1 MEQLYMRLQDKV
13 LRPKFDSS
21 KIDSNNKNFKKIVD
35 QYIGWFGS
43 DYNKCNREDYEND
56 IRECLSEFDLD
67 GYNLAEYLKDKSFI
81 EPDARL
87 VEILDNSSFV
97 KQSIIR
103 EMTIQWVKENFLE
116 IPDNVIGKKV
126 NVKMTFRNITNHY
139 ITGIKPETY
148 EVTIKDTP
156 ARNEGY
162 IVGFETVEFID

>member
-21 KIDSNNKNFKKIVD
+21 KIDSSNKNFKKIVD
-35 QYIGWFGS
+35 QYIDWYGD
-43 DYNKCNREDYEND
+43 DYKCNREDYEND

-67 GYNLAEYLKDKSFI
+67 GYSLVKYLEDKSFI

-87 VEILDNSSFV
+87 VEILDNSIFV

-116 IPDNVIGKKV
+116 IPENVVGKKV
-126 NVKMTFRNITNHY
+126 NAKMTFRNFTNHY

-156 ARNEGY
+156 TRNEGY